1 MYLKILETSVL
12 KYMNLIPLIIFS
24 PPWLAWQASLKKT
37 EIELELL
44 TDIDMLLIVEKKYW
58 GGYVMQY
65 IDMQKQII
73 SIWKIT
79 INALNQYFLCI

>member
-1 MYLKILETSVL
+1 M
-12 KYMNLIPLIIFS
+12 
-24 PPWLAWQASLKKT
+24 KKT
-37 EIELELL
+37 RHTKRKTFAAYAKNNLPI
-44 TDIDMLLIVEKKYW
+44 IVEKSIR

>member
-24 PPWLAWQASLKKT
+24 LPWLAWQASFKKT

-44 TDIDMLLIVEKKYW
+44 TDIDMLLIVEKSIR